1 MLRIIDHGPVRVVQ
15 WRDHENRFNPTSL
28 AALHGVLDSMDDDHG
43 PGALVLTGEGRFF
56 SNGLDLEWMGE
67 HREQAAAVVDEVHR
81 LFGRVLSLDVPT
93 VAAVNGHCF
102 AAGAMLA
109 TCCDHVVMRA
119 DRGFWCLPEADLALP
134 LTEEMFALLRSKLP
148 ARAAQDAIL
157 WGRRY
162 GGESAASVGLV
173 HEALPEDQVVARA
186 IDVASELAGK
196 DRHTLATHKRQL
208 FGAAIDIL
216 MAVPDPR

>member
-1 MLRIIDHGPVRVVQ
+1 MLRIDDDGPVRVVHWQ
-15 WRDHENRFNPTSL
+15 DDENRFNPTSL
-28 AALHGVLDSMDDDHG
+28 AVLHGVLDSMADEGG
-43 PGALVLTGEGRFF
+43 PGALVLTGEGKFF
-56 SNGLDLEWMGE
+56 SNGLDLAWMGE
-67 HREQAAAVVDEVHR
+67 HREQAASVVTEVHR
-81 LFGRVLSLDVPT
+81 LFGRVLALGVPT

-119 DRGFWCLPEADLALP
+119 DRGFWCLPEADLGLP
-134 LTEEMFALLRSKLP
+134 LTEAMFALLRSKLP
-148 ARAAQDAIL
+148 TRAAQDAIL

-162 GGESAASVGLV
+162 GGEAAAAAGLV
-173 HEALPEDQVVARA
+173 HEALPDDQVVVRAVEVAR
-186 IDVASELAGK
+186 DLAGK

-216 MAVPDPR
+216 MTAPDPR